1 MTPEGDRDLDLLHAL
16 QRGEDAALNHLME
29 RWEAR
34 LFAFAW
40 RSTHNSADAQDLVA
54 ETFVRLYQQRA
65 SLRSDSR
72 LAAWLYTTL
81 ANLCRNQHRWR
92 SRHPTLSFDATGS
105 EGVPSVA
112 APVSDAPSIPEAMEQ
127 RENALLVASALD
139 RLPHDLRLT
148 VLLYYFERL
157 SYRDIGE
164 VVGCSERGV
173 ETRLYRARALLRESL
188 AAPSGREP

>member
-1 MTPEGDRDLDLLHAL
+1 VNPEGDRDLDLLHAL
-16 QRGEDAALNHLME
+16 QRGEDAALNHLIE

-40 RSTHNSADAQDLVA
+40 RSTHNAADAQDLVA

-65 SLRSDSR
+65 SLRRDSR

-81 ANLCRNQHRWR
+81 TNLCRNQHRWR
-92 SRHPTLSFDATGS
+92 SRHPTLSFDATGP
-105 EGVPSVA
+105 EGVPTVA
-112 APVSDAPSIPEAMEQ
+112 APASDVPSIPETLER
-127 RENALLVASALD
+127 REDALQVASALD
-139 RLPHDLRLT
+139 RLPDDLRLT
-148 VLLYYFERL
+148 VMLSYFERL
-157 SYRDIGE
+157 SHRDIGE